1 MKHASISLDDK
12 FTLGEGRIFVSGPQ
26 ALVRMAI
33 EQVERDKRA
42 GLNTAGFVSGYRG
55 SPLGGVDNAFWHAQ
69 QHLDAHSIKFI
80 PGINEEAAATACH
93 GTQEVRLIAGSD
105 YDGVFAMWYGKGP
118 GVDRAGDALKHG
130 NLASTSRYGGVLVLA
145 GDDQS
150 AKSST
155 VAHQSEQALVASMI
169 PVLYPSS
176 VQEYLDYGL
185 LGIAM
190 SRYTGLWVGFK
201 CVNDTSD
208 ATASI
213 DVSPNRLTIK
223 TPDDF
228 VLPPGGLN
236 ARRPDDRFDQERRVL
251 RYGLNAAQALVR
263 ANGIDRTVYDSPRR
277 ALGIVTAGKAY
288 LDTLQALRN
297 MGIEGERAAA
307 LGIRVYKLGMTW
319 PIEPEGLRAF
329 ARGHQEILV
338 VEDKRPFI
346 EPQVRDVLFNLPN
359 DERPQVHGKFDDRN
373 ELLLQPE
380 AELNPTLISQALVRR
395 INALG
400 IADSALASKMTAS
413 NAGGQSAPAAAATD
427 VVRIPYYC
435 SGCPH
440 NTSTKPLE
448 GGITLGGIG
457 CHSLATLMP
466 DRPTH
471 MSMQMGGEGM
481 NWIGMSP
488 FAKKKHVFQNL
499 GDGTYFHSGLLAI
512 RATIAAKANITYK
525 ILFNDAVA
533 LTGGQPIDGQLSVS
547 QLTHQLWAEGA
558 AKIVIV
564 ADDPEK
570 YPAAMTFAPDVSIR
584 PREDMELVQRELQEI
599 EGTTILIYDQ
609 VCAAEK
615 RRRRKRGLFPDPPKR
630 VFINESVCEG
640 CGDCGVVSNCVSIQ
654 PKDTEFGRKRQIDQ
668 SSCNKDYS
676 CVNGFCP
683 SFVTVHGGDVVK
695 AGGGK
700 PRAFEIPALSE
711 PKQAVLDGTYSIL
724 VTGIG
729 GTGVVTVG
737 AILGMAAHIEGKGC
751 SIMDMTGLS
760 QKNGA
765 VLSHVRIADRPDAI
779 FAAAIGREE
788 SDLLLACDLLVA
800 GGKDAFSSIRP
811 KHTAAVLNANILA
824 PAAFV
829 RQPDL
834 DLKSTLLLKRIRE
847 AARDDAVHEV
857 DATRIATAALG
868 DSIATNLFMVGF
880 ACQKGLLPVSAASIE
895 QAVKLNGVSVDM
907 NLRAL
912 RLGRWA
918 AEDSNAVIDTV
929 LPSADEKPQKYPETL
944 EEIVA
949 HRSAILTDYQN
960 AAYAQ
965 RYRDLVLAAADAERR
980 TMPGSDDLAKAVAR
994 YFFKLMAYKD
1004 EYEVARLYADPAFAR
1019 SLKAQFNG
1027 KFKIRFHL
1035 APPLLARRDPVTGH
1049 LRKRNFGPWL
1059 MPAFRILAS
1068 LRGLRGTAFDIFG
1081 HTAERKTER
1090 RLIDTYEATF
1100 RDGLSKLQPSNHP
1113 LFVQLASIPEQIR
1126 GFGHVKDAHLA
1137 KARAAEAEILAKIQ
1151 SLPAAQAQPR
1161 MAG

>member
-1 MKHASISLDDK
+1 
-12 FTLGEGRIFVSGPQ
+12 
-26 ALVRMAI
+26 
-33 EQVERDKRA
+33 
-42 GLNTAGFVSGYRG
+42 
-55 SPLGGVDNAFWHAQ
+55 AF
-69 QHLDAHSIKFI
+69 
-80 PGINEEAAATACH
+80 
-93 GTQEVRLIAGSD
+93 
-105 YDGVFAMWYGKGP
+105 
-118 GVDRAGDALKHG
+118 
-130 NLASTSRYGGVLVLA
+130 
-145 GDDQS
+145 
-150 AKSST
+150 
-155 VAHQSEQALVASMI
+155 
-169 PVLYPSS
+169 
-176 VQEYLDYGL
+176 
-185 LGIAM
+185 
-190 SRYTGLWVGFK
+190 
-201 CVNDTSD
+201 
-208 ATASI
+208 
-213 DVSPNRLTIK
+213 
-223 TPDDF
+223 
-228 VLPPGGLN
+228 
-236 ARRPDDRFDQERRVL
+236 
-251 RYGLNAAQALVR
+251 VR
-263 ANGIDRTVYDSPRR
+263 ANGMDRTIYDSPRR

-319 PIEPEGLRAF
+319 PVEPEGLRAF
-329 ARGHQEILV
+329 ARGHREILV

-346 EPQVRDVLFNLPN
+346 EPQVRDVLFNLPD
-359 DERPQVHGKFDDRN
+359 DERPVVCGKLDDQG

-380 AELNPTLISQALVRR
+380 AELNPVLISQALVRR
-395 INALG
+395 IGALG
-400 IADSALASKMTAS
+400 IADPALASKMMAS
-413 NAGGQSAPAAAATD
+413 NAGGQSAAAAAATD

-440 NTSTKPLE
+440 NTSTKPLAD
-448 GGITLGGIG
+448 GITLGGIG

-512 RATIAAKANITYK
+512 RATVAAKVNITYK

-547 QLTHQLWAEGA
+547 QLTHQLSAEGV

-564 ADDPEK
+564 ADDPDK
-570 YPAAMTFAPDVSIR
+570 YPSDMTFAPHVTIR
-584 PREDMELVQRELQEI
+584 PREDIELVQRELREI

-654 PKDTEFGRKRQIDQ
+654 PKDTALGRKRQIDQ
-668 SSCNKDYS
+668 SSCNKDFS
-676 CVNGFCP
+676 CINGFCP

-695 AGGGK
+695 PGGGK
-700 PRAFEIPALSE
+700 PRPFEIPELPA
-711 PKQAVLDGTYSIL
+711 PKQPVLDGTYSIL

-737 AILGMAAHIEGKGC
+737 AILGMAAHIENKGC

-788 SDLLLACDLLVA
+788 TDLLLACDLLVA
-800 GGKDAFSSIRP
+800 GGKDAFSSIRH

-847 AARDDAVHEV
+847 AARDNAVHEI

-868 DSIATNLFMVGF
+868 DSIATNLFMVGY
-880 ACQKGLLPVSAASIE
+880 ACQKGLLPLSAGSIE
-895 QAVKLNGVSVDM
+895 QAVNLNGVSVNM
-907 NLRAL
+907 NLRAF

-918 AEDSNAVIDTV
+918 AQDVDAVIKAI
-929 LPSADEKPQKYPETL
+929 LPSAGGAERKFPETL

-949 HRSAILTDYQN
+949 HRSAFLVDYQDE
-960 AAYAQ
+960 AYAR
-965 RYRDLVLAAADAERR
+965 RYRDLIATVADAERKAA
-980 TMPGSDDLAKAVAR
+980 PGRDDLAKAAAR

-1019 SLKAQFNG
+1019 DLKAQFNG
-1027 KFKIRFHL
+1027 KFKIQFHL

-1059 MPAFRILAS
+1059 MPVFRVLAR
-1068 LRGLRGTAFDIFG
+1068 LRGLRSTPFDIFG
-1081 HTAERKTER
+1081 YTAERKTER
-1090 RLIDTYEATF
+1090 RLIDAYEATL
-1100 RDGLSKLQPSNHP
+1100 RDNLAKLKPSNHA

-1137 KARAAEAEILAKIQ
+1137 KARAAEADVLAKLHA
-1151 SLPAAQAQPR
+1151 SPAEEAEAR
-1161 MAG
+1161 RAG

>member
-1 MKHASISLDDK
+1 M
-12 FTLGEGRIFVSGPQ
+12 
-26 ALVRMAI
+26 
-33 EQVERDKRA
+33 
-42 GLNTAGFVSGYRG
+42 
-55 SPLGGVDNAFWHAQ
+55 
-69 QHLDAHSIKFI
+69 
-80 PGINEEAAATACH
+80 
-93 GTQEVRLIAGSD
+93 
-105 YDGVFAMWYGKGP
+105 
-118 GVDRAGDALKHG
+118 
-130 NLASTSRYGGVLVLA
+130 
-145 GDDQS
+145 
-150 AKSST
+150 
-155 VAHQSEQALVASMI
+155 
-169 PVLYPSS
+169 
-176 VQEYLDYGL
+176 
-185 LGIAM
+185 
-190 SRYTGLWVGFK
+190 
-201 CVNDTSD
+201 
-208 ATASI
+208 
-213 DVSPNRLTIK
+213 
-223 TPDDF
+223 
-228 VLPPGGLN
+228 
-236 ARRPDDRFDQERRVL
+236 
-251 RYGLNAAQALVR
+251 
-263 ANGIDRTVYDSPRR
+263 
-277 ALGIVTAGKAY
+277 
-288 LDTLQALRN
+288 LQ
-297 MGIEGERAAA
+297 I
-307 LGIRVYKLGMTW
+307 
-319 PIEPEGLRAF
+319 
-329 ARGHQEILV
+329 
-338 VEDKRPFI
+338 
-346 EPQVRDVLFNLPN
+346 
-359 DERPQVHGKFDDRN
+359 
-373 ELLLQPE
+373 E
-380 AELNPTLISQALVRR
+380 AELNPVLISQALVRR

-400 IADSALASKMTAS
+400 IADAALASKMGAS
-413 NAGGQSAPAAAATD
+413 NAGGQSEPAAAATD

-488 FAKKKHVFQNL
+488 FAKRNHVFQNL

-547 QLTHQLWAEGA
+547 QLTYQLWAEGVT
-558 AKIVIV
+558 KIVIV
-564 ADDPEK
+564 ADDPKK
-570 YPAAMTFAPDVSIR
+570 YPADTEFAPDVTIR
-584 PREDMELVQRELQEI
+584 PRDEMELVQRELQEI
-599 EGTTILIYDQ
+599 AGTTILIYDQ

-654 PKDTEFGRKRQIDQ
+654 PKDTELGRKRQIDQ

-695 AGGGK
+695 PGGGK
-700 PRAFEIPALSE
+700 LREFEIPALPE
-711 PKQAVLDGTYSIL
+711 PKQAALDGTYNIL

-779 FAAAIGREE
+779 FAAAIGPEE

-800 GGKDAFSSIRP
+800 GGKDAFSSIRR

-834 DLKSTLLLKRIRE
+834 DLKSNLLLKRIRE
-847 AARDDAVHEV
+847 AARDNAAHEI

-880 ACQKGLLPVSAASIE
+880 ACQKGLLPVSPASIE
-895 QAVKLNGVSVDM
+895 QAVNLNGVSVNM
-907 NLRAL
+907 NLRAF

-918 AEDSNAVIDTV
+918 AEDSDAVIQTV
-929 LPSADEKPQKYPETL
+929 LPPANRQPQRFCESL
-944 EEIVA
+944 EDIIA
-949 HRSAILTDYQN
+949 HRSAILTGYQN
-960 AAYAQ
+960 AAYAK
-965 RYRDLVLAAADAERR
+965 RYRDLVRTVADAERKAI
-980 TMPGSDDLAKAVAR
+980 PGCDDLAKAVAR

-1004 EYEVARLYADPAFAR
+1004 EYEVARLYADPAFAHN
-1019 SLKAQFNG
+1019 LKAQFNG
-1027 KFKIRFHL
+1027 KFKIQFHL
-1035 APPLLARRDPVTGH
+1035 APPLFARRDPVTGH
-1049 LRKRNFGPWL
+1049 LRKQKFGSWL
-1059 MPAFRILAS
+1059 MPFFRVLAK
-1068 LRGLRGTAFDIFG
+1068 LRGLRGTPFDVFG

-1090 RLIDTYEATF
+1090 RLIETYEATL
-1100 RDGLSKLQPSNHP
+1100 RDLLPKLQPSNHA

-1137 KARAAEAEILAKIQ
+1137 KALAAEAEILAKLQ
-1151 SLPAAQAQPR
+1151 VPPAAESAPR